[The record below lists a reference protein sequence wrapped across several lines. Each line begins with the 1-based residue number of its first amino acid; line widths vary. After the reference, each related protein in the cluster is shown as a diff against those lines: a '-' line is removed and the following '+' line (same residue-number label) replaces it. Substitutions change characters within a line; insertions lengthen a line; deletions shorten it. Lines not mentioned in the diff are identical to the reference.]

1 MNRDLRR
8 WSVRIGTALVGLYSA
23 LTVFVFIYMMYLSLR
38 PKQELLANTFGWPK
52 MFTVSGFVKLF
63 EEGFLRYLLNS
74 VVILAAS
81 LAILVL
87 LSSTVAYGLGRYKFK
102 LKNPVRVYFLLGMMF
117 PVQLGIVPV
126 FLLMRDAHLLDTHLS
141 VILILSAGIS
151 MPVFLLTE
159 FFARLPKDVYE
170 SAVIDGASEWKTFYK
185 IMFPLASPVV
195 FSICIVMSVQI
206 WNQFFV
212 PLIFLSSEA
221 NKTLPLLVVKYTKNL
236 LFTMDLALVSSVMA
250 TIPILLVFVLFSEK
264 ILAGVAEGAVKG

>member
-250 TIPILLVFVLFSEK
+250 TIPILLVFLLFSEK